1 MDDRSAEVRR
11 GLGILPGVILDQ
23 HFVQR
28 QRQNRLFGLVLAHPD
43 LLGVGVDEGT
53 ALAVRDNRHAEV
65 LGASKVTVVDAQ
77 ARGDLLLHL
86 LQPGD
91 SFDLLERR
99 RP

>member
-1 MDDRSAEVRR
+1 
-11 GLGILPGVILDQ
+11 
-23 HFVQR
+23 
-28 QRQNRLFGLVLAHPD
+28 
-43 LLGVGVDEGT
+43 VDEGT